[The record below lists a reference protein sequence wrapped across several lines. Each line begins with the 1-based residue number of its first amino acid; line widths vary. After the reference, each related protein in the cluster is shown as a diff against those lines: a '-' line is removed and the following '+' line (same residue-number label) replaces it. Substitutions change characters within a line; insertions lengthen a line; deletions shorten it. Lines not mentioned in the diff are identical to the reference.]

1 MRNDCPSFQERIA
14 DLVTG
19 ILPER
24 ERRELEEHL
33 ASCADCRAY
42 LQGLKQED
50 ALLTEHFAGID
61 EDMVDRQERM
71 LQGVRCYHLNEKRK
85 RISIW
90 RKIMR
95 SPFSKLATAAAVLVI
110 AAVTLVVLDRSATPA
125 YALTDVAAAFDQAH
139 VIHVEGWQYF
149 PRLRQSDDTAIPPV
163 LIRSWIDLENGRLR
177 QAYVAMEQRGRMSSS
192 GAPDVNTT
200 VTVRE
205 IVYNGPYMMTLDHRA
220 KTAVFARMTDYCRQW
235 LIYQQSRMLWGQL
248 CSRPAQ
254 LEHFV
259 KVGQDE
265 IDGHPYDIWQLG
277 VAHDMGG
284 LAGGSAGGGGGWSSN
299 GNGSGEGPFASAI
312 PSLQSRLWVSADT
325 GRLGR
330 AQVLVQTGDGHW
342 ELEQDYHTIDYDVP
356 IPASTFDT
364 EPPAGYTALNA
375 KETAPFVP
383 LASGTVVC
391 DNVQCR
397 TFVSFM
403 LNDGSVIVAWQS
415 CVLGDTESQEPL
427 FADLAFG
434 GSLPKLPAEIYSLK
448 PAGAPDRMAYV
459 GRHLG
464 YTSQAGRFIEWA
476 LYVPKTKPPA
486 NVKYL
491 GYDMLSRFNTATP
504 SGRMGIMVGSG
515 VAVRTAEDFDR
526 WVRGALAEFSDSGS
540 PPADVTYQRVCDL
553 ARQVRT
559 AIKP

>member
-1 MRNDCPSFQERIA
+1 MRNDCPSFQNRIA

-24 ERRELEEHL
+24 DCRELEEHL

-61 EDMVDRQERM
+61 ENMADRQERM
-71 LQGVRCYHLNEKRK
+71 LQRVRCSHSSEKRK
-85 RISIW
+85 RVSPW
-90 RKIMR
+90 REIMR
-95 SPFSKLATAAAVLVI
+95 SPFSKLATAAAVLVV
-110 AAVTLVVLDRSATPA
+110 AAVTWVVLDRSATPA

-149 PRLRQSDDTAIPPV
+149 PRLKHSDGTAMPPV

-177 QAYVAMEQRGRMSSS
+177 EAYVSVEQHGRMSSS
-192 GAPDVNTT
+192 GAPDVNTAI
-200 VTVRE
+200 TVRE
-205 IVYNGPYMMTLDHRA
+205 EVYSGPYMMTLNHKA

-235 LIYQQSRMLWGQL
+235 LIYQRMRMLWGQL

-259 KVGQDE
+259 RVGQDE

-277 VAHDMGG
+277 AARGMGDRV
-284 LAGGSAGGGGGWSSN
+284 GGGGGGGGGWSGN
-299 GNGSGEGPFASAI
+299 GNGSGEGQFVPAI
-312 PSLQSRLWVSADT
+312 PSFQSRLWVSADT

-330 AQVLVQTGDGHW
+330 AQVLSQTGDGHW

-356 IPASTFDT
+356 IPASTFDA

-403 LNDGSVIVAWQS
+403 LNDSSVIVAWQS
-415 CVLGDTESQEPL
+415 FVLGDTESQEPL

-434 GSLPKLPAEIYSLK
+434 GSLPRLPVEIYSLK

-504 SGRMGIMVGSG
+504 SGRMGITVGSG
-515 VAVRTAEDFDR
+515 VAVQSAEDFDK
-526 WVRGALAEFSDSGS
+526 WVRGAMAGFSDSGK
-540 PPADVTYQRVCDL
+540 PPVDVTYQTVCDL

-559 AIKP
+559 SIKP